1 MGNYSKIHISTEQFI
16 SNIEIISFKTVSR
29 IKQPTKEIQ
38 ISKQKNRKTMLLI
51 NMIFQKINKSR
62 KKLLAGPVSAERP

>member
-38 ISKQKNRKTMLLI
+38 ISKQNIGENNAI
-51 NMIFQKINKSR
+51 NNKLDIS
-62 KKLLAGPVSAERP
+62 KKEISSEKKPGPDSAEEP